1 MKFIHPHDDAWQR
14 APEDEAAPQPAAHRL
29 LSWAQWQAVRATWP
43 AHLPA
48 GVQISNDTDV
58 EVLEADLPRLGLV
71 VLHFPKWTDGR
82 AYSQARLLRSRYRF
96 AGEVRAVGEVL
107 VDMLPLLDR
116 SGVDAVQLRADQDD
130 AAARRAL
137 DFFSGYY
144 QGDVHDNRPLFARR
158 DVRKE
163 TMS

>member
-1 MKFIHPHDDAWQR
+1 MKFIHPHDDIWQH
-14 APEDEAAPQPAAHRL
+14 APEDEAAPGPAAHRV
-29 LSWAQWQAVRATWP
+29 LSWPQWQAVRTTWP
-43 AHLPA
+43 NHLPV
-48 GVQISNDTDV
+48 GVRIANDFDV
-58 EVLEADLPRLGLV
+58 EALEADLPRLALV

-96 AGEVRAVGEVL
+96 AGEIRAVGEVL

-116 SGVDAVQLRADQDD
+116 TGVNAVLLRADQDE
-130 AAARRAL
+130 AVARRAL

-158 DVRKE
+158 KVHKE
-163 TMS
+163 AVS